1 VVGELTKL
9 WEKEEIK
16 ARQRARERN
25 ILEGGRNTKYF
36 HVVVNQRRRKTTIFS
51 VEGPAG
57 VVNSTQE
64 IIEVATQY
72 YKELFKFEPRPNL
85 NIEEDFFL
93 CG

>member
-1 VVGELTKL
+1 
-9 WEKEEIK
+9 
-16 ARQRARERN
+16 
-25 ILEGGRNTKYF
+25 
-36 HVVVNQRRRKTTIFS
+36 VVNQRRRKTTIFS

-72 YKELFKFEPRPNL
+72 YKDLFKFEPRPNL

-93 CG
+93 YG

>member
-1 VVGELTKL
+1 
-9 WEKEEIK
+9 
-16 ARQRARERN
+16 
-25 ILEGGRNTKYF
+25 
-36 HVVVNQRRRKTTIFS
+36 VVNQRRRKTTIFS

-72 YKELFKFEPRPNL
+72 YKDLFKFEPRPNL